1 MPGSGGAAQI
11 ASAEVTDY
19 GPGIER
25 GERHDDSQQ
34 EDADGGEFSVQRMLP
49 QTDMGLLERE
59 RVCDPEDDESDD
71 GGAGGRNDAVGQD
84 AVPGVQLAHF
94 FPPLIVD
101 GPGAQPA
108 QRYKQDDDEDG
119 VPKATAASLAA
130 GNLTV
135 TK

>member
-1 MPGSGGAAQI
+1 MF
-11 ASAEVTDY
+11 AETDV
-19 GPGIER
+19 GP
-25 GERHDDSQQ
+25 
-34 EDADGGEFSVQRMLP
+34 FQRE
-49 QTDMGLLERE
+49 GVR
-59 RVCDPEDDESDD
+59 DPENDESDD
-71 GGAGGRNDAVGQD
+71 GGAGGRNEAIRKN
-84 AVPGVQLAHF
+84 AEPGVQLAHF

-108 QRYKQDDDEDG
+108 QRDKQDDDEDG